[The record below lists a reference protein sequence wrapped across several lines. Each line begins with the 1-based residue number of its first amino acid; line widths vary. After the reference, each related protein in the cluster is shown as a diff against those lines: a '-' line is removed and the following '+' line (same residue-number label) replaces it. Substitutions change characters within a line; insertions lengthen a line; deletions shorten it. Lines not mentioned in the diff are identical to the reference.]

1 MTSLPSTL
9 AARYR
14 FATNHEVHSWSFGLL
29 RARRVATS
37 EWREY
42 KWRDQR
48 GTLDDQAIF
57 GPVRD
62 CECAC
67 GKYSGAQFRGMIC
80 DVCGVKLTSPAVRR
94 SRFCHIDLPSDIQH
108 PLASDPHPLSALPV
122 LPADLVS
129 SPAGASLAD
138 LYEDLVRLVALN
150 RTEMAAGVFGQL
162 AHILLPAVQLAAEW
176 RLAEEPVLARGL
188 ALEPREPA
196 SEVDQALS
204 QI

>member
-1 MTSLPSTL
+1 M
-9 AARYR
+9 
-14 FATNHEVHSWSFGLL
+14 
-29 RARRVATS
+29 ATS
-37 EWREY
+37 EWREH
-42 KWRDQR
+42 KWLDQR

-67 GKYSGAQFRGMIC
+67 GKHSGAQFRGMIC

-94 SRFCHIDLPSDIQH
+94 SRFGHIDLLSDIQH

-122 LPADLVS
+122 LPADFVS

-150 RTEMAAGVFGQL
+150 RSEMAAGVFSQL
-162 AHILLPAVQLAAEW
+162 VQMLLPAVQLAAEW
-176 RLAEEPVLARGL
+176 RLVEEPVLARGL

-196 SEVDQALS
+196 SEIEQTLNQV
-204 QI
+204 